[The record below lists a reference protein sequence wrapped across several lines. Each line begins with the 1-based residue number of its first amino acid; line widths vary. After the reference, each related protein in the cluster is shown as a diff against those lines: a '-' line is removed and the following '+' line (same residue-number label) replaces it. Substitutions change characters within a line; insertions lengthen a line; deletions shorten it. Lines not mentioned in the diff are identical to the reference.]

1 MSDQNRQIGYYKRLP
16 YTRSVDVRE
25 EDGETYFLAEI
36 EELDGVEASGA
47 TRWEAL
53 HNLEAAFDS
62 YLRAMTELGRE
73 IPTPDSWPETYP
85 GEYREELLKGEPE
98 PQATGDQHDWPEEI
112 REPEFPAP
120 GEEKMRAT
128 A

>member
-1 MSDQNRQIGYYKRLP
+1 MSDQTRQISYYKRLP

-36 EELDGVEASGA
+36 EELDGVEASGE

-53 HNLEAAFDS
+53 HNLNAAFDA
-62 YLRAMTELGRE
+62 YLRAMIELGRE
-73 IPTPDSWPETYP
+73 IPTPESWPETYP
-85 GEYREELLKGEPE
+85 GEYREGLVESEPE
-98 PQATGDQHDWPEEI
+98 PQTTGEQHDWPEEI
-112 REPEFPAP
+112 REPEIPVP
-120 GEEKMRAT
+120 GEEEVRVT